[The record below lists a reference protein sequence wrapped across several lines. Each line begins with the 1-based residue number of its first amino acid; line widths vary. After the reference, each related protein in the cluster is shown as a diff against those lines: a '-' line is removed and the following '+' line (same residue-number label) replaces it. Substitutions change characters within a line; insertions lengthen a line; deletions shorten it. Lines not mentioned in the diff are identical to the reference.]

1 MKAPNAPEQRKH
13 ADPGPRYAPY
23 WDESDVQH
31 SEHWTGPSGVSRWDS
46 AESRVPDCSH
56 TFESSLRA
64 GSIVC
69 GSTTLLDMP

>member
-1 MKAPNAPEQRKH
+1 MKAPNAPKQQKH
-13 ADPGPRYAPY
+13 ADPRYAPSR
-23 WDESDVQH
+23 DESDVQH
-31 SEHWTGPSGVSRWDS
+31 SVHWTGPSVINRGDS

-56 TFESSLRA
+56 TFVSWRKA